1 MRYTTEPFE
10 LVPIAVSI
18 SEPEAVVIGGITYS
32 QATAYNEQGAAIGI
46 LRRSISPVM
55 VPDYE
60 NNAELLLMHLCDSR
74 GIIVTGTTEE

>member
-1 MRYTTEPFE
+1 MKYTTEPFE
-10 LVPIAVSI
+10 VVPVAVSI
-18 SEPEAVVIGGITYS
+18 SEPEAVVIGDITYS
-32 QATAYNEQGAAIGI
+32 QATAYNEQGTAIGI

-74 GIIVTGTTEE
+74 GIVVTGTIEE